1 MKYLV
6 AGSTGLIG
14 KNLINILSKDS
25 PVTALTRRNFNFP
38 DNVTKKIV
46 DFENGYDLPR
56 ADHLFI
62 CLGFPVELF
71 DLAIMRKSVKKL
83 FYKVDYEY
91 TLNIAKKAEEVGAT
105 SISLVS
111 AVGANKNSESFY
123 LKTKGDLEEEIKKLK
138 FETINIFQPGHLAG
152 RISWQKK
159 KSDPRID
166 VFAFE
171 IGSLFLDPFLVSR
184 LNKFRS
190 INANKLANFIVK
202 STINENLG
210 INQYQYSDF

>member
-46 DFENGYDLPR
+46 DFDNEYDLPR

-62 CLGFPVELF
+62 CLGFPVELL
-71 DLAIMRKSVKKL
+71 DLVIMRKCVKKL

-91 TLNIAKKAEEVGAT
+91 VCNLAEKAKSSGIENLSVVSSVGA
-105 SISLVS
+105 S
-111 AVGANKNSESFY
+111 KNSFNYY
-123 LKTKGDLEEEIKKLK
+123 LKTKGLMEEQLKDLNFHTL
-138 FETINIFQPGHLAG
+138 NIFQPCLLYTSPSP
-152 RISWQKK
+152 RDRQK
-159 KSDPRID
+159 
-166 VFAFE
+166 
-171 IGSLFLDPFLVSR
+171 SR
-184 LNKFRS
+184 MPS
-190 INANKLANFIVK
+190 SA
-202 STINENLG
+202 
-210 INQYQYSDF
+210 

>member
-25 PVTALTRRNFNFP
+25 TVTALTRRNFNFP

-91 TLNIAKKAEEVGAT
+91 VCNLAEKAKSSGIENLSVVSSVGA
-105 SISLVS
+105 S
-111 AVGANKNSESFY
+111 KNSFNYY
-123 LKTKGDLEEEIKKLK
+123 LKTKGLMEEQLKDLNFHTL
-138 FETINIFQPGHLAG
+138 NIFQPSHLLGKREKPIGHDVKLFEDITNATG
-152 RISWQKK
+152 NLLFGPFAKFKNVQANEIANLMFE
-159 KSDPRID
+159 KSKNC
-166 VFAFE
+166 
-171 IGSLFLDPFLVSR
+171 
-184 LNKFRS
+184 NK
-190 INANKLANFIVK
+190 
-202 STINENLG
+202 G
-210 INQYQYSDF
+210 INYFNRMDV

>member
-91 TLNIAKKAEEVGAT
+91 VCNLAEKAKSSGIENLSVVSSVGA
-105 SISLVS
+105 S
-111 AVGANKNSESFY
+111 KNSSNYY
-123 LKTKGDLEEEIKKLK
+123 LKTKGLMEEQLKDLNFHTL
-138 FETINIFQPGHLAG
+138 NIFQPSHLLGKREKPIGHDVKLFEDITNATG
-152 RISWQKK
+152 NLLFGPFAKFKNVQANEIANLMFE
-159 KSDPRID
+159 KSKNC
-166 VFAFE
+166 
-171 IGSLFLDPFLVSR
+171 
-184 LNKFRS
+184 NK
-190 INANKLANFIVK
+190 
-202 STINENLG
+202 G
-210 INQYQYSDF
+210 INYFNRMDV

>member
-46 DFENGYDLPR
+46 DFLNGYDLPR

-91 TLNIAKKAEEVGAT
+91 VCNLAEKAKSSGIENLSVVSSVGA
-105 SISLVS
+105 S
-111 AVGANKNSESFY
+111 KNSFNYY
-123 LKTKGDLEEEIKKLK
+123 LKTKGLMEEQLKDLNFHTL
-138 FETINIFQPGHLAG
+138 NIFQPSHLLGKREKPIGHDVKLFEDITNATG
-152 RISWQKK
+152 NLLFGPFAKFKNVQANEIANLMFE
-159 KSDPRID
+159 KSKNC
-166 VFAFE
+166 
-171 IGSLFLDPFLVSR
+171 
-184 LNKFRS
+184 NK
-190 INANKLANFIVK
+190 
-202 STINENLG
+202 G
-210 INQYQYSDF
+210 INYFNRMDV

>member
-38 DNVTKKIV
+38 DNVTEKIV
-46 DFENGYDLPR
+46 DFDNEYDLPK
-56 ADHLFI
+56 AEHLFI

-91 TLNIAKKAEEVGAT
+91 VCNLAEKAKSSGIENLSV
-105 SISLVS
+105 VS
-111 AVGANKNSESFY
+111 AVGASKNSFNYY
-123 LKTKGDLEEEIKKLK
+123 LKTKGLMEEQLKDLNFHTL
-138 FETINIFQPGHLAG
+138 NIFQPSHLLGKREKPIGHDVKLFEDITNATG
-152 RISWQKK
+152 NLLFGPFAKFKNVQANEIANLMFE
-159 KSDPRID
+159 KSKNC
-166 VFAFE
+166 
-171 IGSLFLDPFLVSR
+171 
-184 LNKFRS
+184 NK
-190 INANKLANFIVK
+190 
-202 STINENLG
+202 G
-210 INQYQYSDF
+210 INYFNRMDV